1 MRTKEEIYNGCTN
14 EEFQVKA
21 IFDFSYFIERTF
33 GTKLADFHREQL
45 SATGLGRNIC
55 VISPRGHLKTTIF
68 SVYFS
73 LWKLYTEHKVH
84 IMLVSSTIKQ
94 AQDIMSTIQGLIDE
108 NELLKDLVPTN
119 RLDSWNKSEINTA
132 LGGKLQV
139 LPFNDTIRGHHVNYA
154 IWDDIIRESKLS
166 QDECKK
172 LFWSVGYPCTQT
184 KKGKN
189 IVVGTPLTSDDLL
202 AELTGFDDDTNKPLH
217 PEFVWKKYSAVITD
231 SDGNWLKPLWEEN
244 FTLDELRNARSAMG
258 PLAFDREY
266 LCNPFA
272 GSAGVFTRE
281 ILTSQLH
288 SDRKTTPDPSSLY
301 FLGVDVAISK
311 AIKADYSAFSV
322 MEKRPDGIFY
332 QVWTER
338 YKGKTIADQIEVVRT
353 LHRKFHFTTIVI
365 EKRGL
370 SEGMVKD
377 MLDDAELRSFTIPF
391 VTTHN
396 TKEGLITRL
405 QGALA
410 SKQLFVLDDDIQLK
424 ELQAFGI
431 KEKPDSMGVKKICFE
446 SLSGHD
452 DTVIALALSYEGAS
466 KLIGK
471 FSMEVI

>member
-33 GTKLADFHREQL
+33 GRRLASFHREQL
-45 SATGLGRNIC
+45 EVTNRGRNIC

-73 LWKLYTEHKVH
+73 LWKLYTEPKTH

-108 NELLKDLVPTN
+108 NELLKDMVPSN
-119 RLDSWNKSEINTA
+119 RFESWNKSEINTSM
-132 LGGKLQV
+132 GGKLQV

-166 QDECKK
+166 QEDCKK

-189 IVVGTPLTSDDLL
+189 VVVGTPLTADDLL
-202 AELTGFDDDTNKPLH
+202 AEITGDDDEGKPLH
-217 PEFVWKKYSAVITD
+217 PEFVSVKYSAVITD
-231 SDGNWLKPLWEEN
+231 EEGNWIRPLWEEN
-244 FTLDELRNARSAMG
+244 FTLEELRNIRSAMG
-258 PLAFDREY
+258 PLSFDREY

-288 SDRKTTPDPSSLY
+288 SGKSMEPDPHCLY

-322 MEKRPDGIFY
+322 LEKRPDGMFY
-332 QVWTER
+332 QVWLDR
-338 YKGKTIADQIEVVRT
+338 RKGKSTQEQIGIVRD
-353 LHRKFHFTTIVI
+353 LHRKFHFTNIII

-377 MLDDAELRSFTIPF
+377 MLDDGELRSITIPF

-410 SKQLFVLDDDIQLK
+410 SKQLFILDEDIQLK

-431 KEKPDSMGVKKICFE
+431 KEKLDTMGVRKVCFE